1 MLSIPFIVVV
11 KCNKVPKFNK
21 ISIFYF
27 IFYGKKNGKFKYY
40 VFVKLG
46 KVY

>member
-21 ISIFYF
+21 ISILIYF
-27 IFYGKKNGKFKYY
+27 NWKEKSGKY
-40 VFVKLG
+40 VAVLFVKLAR
-46 KVY
+46 VY

>member
-27 IFYGKKNGKFKYY
+27 IFLWKEKMVSLSTMY
-40 VFVKLG
+40 L
-46 KVY
+46 